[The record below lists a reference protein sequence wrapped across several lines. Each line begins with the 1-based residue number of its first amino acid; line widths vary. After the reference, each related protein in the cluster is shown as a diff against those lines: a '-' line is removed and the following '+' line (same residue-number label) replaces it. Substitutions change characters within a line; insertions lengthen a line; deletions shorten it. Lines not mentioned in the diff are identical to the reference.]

1 MSDLDTM
8 TSILQIIPRLG
19 SGGAEKTTLDIARAI
34 VENQWASIVVSE
46 GGRLVE
52 SIEKQGSTHIMMSAA
67 SKNPFKILFNA
78 WRLVSIIR
86 QKNISIIHAR
96 SRAPAWSALLA
107 SRICGIPFVTTYHGA
122 YKQSSKIK
130 ALYNSVMVRSSITIA
145 NSNWTSKLI
154 RSRYPNRDLN
164 IQTVYRGTDFNEFD
178 KAAISRARKQAL
190 WDIWSVD
197 EDQPIILSLAR
208 ITELK
213 GQRTLIETIPAIL
226 GSNPDAVIVFAGDD
240 QGHSGYRQELEKRC
254 AELGVSQNVR
264 FPGHCEDPAA
274 AFSISLVTVVSSHQP
289 ETFGRVA
296 VEAQALGSLVVVS
309 DLGGAGETVLSP
321 PVIEES
327 QRTGWKIPANDAPAM
342 QDAIVEVLQIEAAAR
357 QRIIQNARAHV
368 VEKFS
373 TQRMCSET
381 IKIYESLIRDR

>member
-1 MSDLDTM
+1 MSDLDSM

-52 SIEKQGSTHIMMSAA
+52 SLQKQGSTHIKMSAA
-67 SKNPFKILFNA
+67 SKNPIKIVFNA
-78 WRLVSIIR
+78 LRLVSIIR

-107 SRICGIPFVTTYHGA
+107 SRICGIPLVTTYHGA
-122 YKQSSKIK
+122 YKQSTKIK
-130 ALYNSVMVRSSITIA
+130 ALYNSIMVRSSIAIA
-145 NSNWTSKLI
+145 NSNWTSNLI
-154 RSRYPNRDLN
+154 RSRYPNRDLK
-164 IQTVYRGTDFNEFD
+164 IQTVYRGTDFDEFD
-178 KAAISRARKQAL
+178 KAAVNHTRQQNMRDMWRVEESQ
-190 WDIWSVD
+190 V
-197 EDQPIILSLAR
+197 IILNLAR

-213 GQRTLIETIPAIL
+213 GQRTLVEAIPAIL

-274 AFSISLVTVVSSHQP
+274 AFSISQVTVVSSHQP

-321 PVIEES
+321 PIVDEKY
-327 QRTGWKIPANDAPAM
+327 RTGWKIPAKDVLAM
-342 QDAIVEVLQIEAAAR
+342 QSVIVEVLQIDAKNQ
-357 QRIIQNARAHV
+357 QRITQNARLHV

-381 IKIYESLIRDR
+381 IKIYESLIRNR